1 MSPSLPGGCDANLD
15 IMRILLGADERT
27 AMTDALTERLRTL
40 GHDVV
45 DALGP
50 MAGLSHRWAD
60 LASEVARRVASGEA
74 DQGIVCCWT
83 GTGVSI
89 AANKVAGIRA
99 ALCSDASQARGARL
113 YNDANILALSLRTTT
128 PALMEEILDAWFSVS
143 EPDPSEVDQISKL
156 EPRSSKDG

>member
-1 MSPSLPGGCDANLD
+1 
-15 IMRILLGADERT
+15 MRILVGADERT
-27 AMTDALTERLRTL
+27 GMTDALTERLRAL

-50 MAGLSHRWAD
+50 MADRSHRWAD
-60 LASEVARRVASGEA
+60 LASEVAHRVATGEA

-89 AANKVAGIRA
+89 AANKIAGIRA
-99 ALCSDASQARGARL
+99 ALCSDAPQARGARL

-143 EPDPSEVDQISKL
+143 EPDPAEADQIAKL
-156 EPRSSKDG
+156 EPQSSKDG